1 MALPG
6 GQLVA
11 LEESALARM
20 HPRAADSVFWELG
33 PSTTSVNPVSALD
46 KGAWLLAR
54 CYAQNPIGFSIA
66 EPTTTTGALATCL
79 FCPPEH
85 APGAARMPT
94 APISDDAW
102 VVTSLHIATSAQH
115 RGWEAVLLD
124 ATITAANRADAQA
137 LEVFG
142 LRPEADA
149 SDTTVAD
156 IARHAASI
164 GLTEVSILESAGFR
178 VVADHPVLP
187 RLRLALPP
195 AFDLM
200 AAQEIADLLAAVPA
214 G

>member
-11 LEESALARM
+11 LEESTLARI
-20 HPRAADSVFWELG
+20 HARAADSVFWELD
-33 PSTTSVNPVSALD
+33 PAATSENPTSELD

-66 EPTTTTGALATCL
+66 EPTTTIGALATCL

-102 VVTSLHIATSAQH
+102 VVTSLHIATNAKN

-124 ATITAANRADAQA
+124 ATITAATRAGAQA

-142 LRPEADA
+142 LRLDADTA
-149 SDTTVAD
+149 DSAVAR

-187 RLRLALPP
+187 RLRLTLPP

-200 AAQEIADLLAAVPA
+200 AAHEIADLLAAVPA
-214 G
+214 C